1 MKILKTHPLVIL
13 LYVIFYSIGTHMA
26 YYNIYLM
33 QDKELGLWL
42 TFGILPAL
50 ILYFVLLIRWVVKF
64 IQNNNYLC
72 LHRWVSCGERVFG
85 EPKMDDNGKLSTR
98 MQLQVCEKCGK
109 LKHISI

>member
-1 MKILKTHPLVIL
+1 
-13 LYVIFYSIGTHMA
+13 MA

-50 ILYFVLLIRWVVKF
+50 ILYFVLLIRWDVKS
-64 IQNNNYLC
+64 IQNNKYFC

>member
-13 LYVIFYSIGTHMA
+13 LYVIFYSTGTHMT

-50 ILYFVLLIRWVVKF
+50 ILYFVLLIRWVVKS
-64 IQNNNYLC
+64 IQNNKYFC
-72 LHRWVSCGERVFG
+72 LHRWVSYGERVFG

-98 MQLQVCEKCGK
+98 MQLKVCEKCGK